1 MKITG
6 ILETCMY
13 AEDLTAAE
21 AFYGLLP
28 GLEPVSKEPGRHLFY
43 RCGESM
49 LLIFN
54 PTHTSTEQT
63 SVGGQDIPLHGP
75 KGPGHI
81 AFSIEG
87 NEVEEWKE
95 FLKKKSIIIE
105 SEITWPNGSVSI
117 YFRDPA
123 GNSLEIVSP
132 DIWKST

>member
-6 ILETCMY
+6 ILETCIY
-13 AEDLTAAE
+13 AEDLAAAE

-54 PTHTSTEQT
+54 PAHTSSEQT
-63 SVGGQDIPLHGP
+63 YVKVQNIPLHGS
-75 KGPGHI
+75 KGPGHL

-87 NEVEEWKE
+87 KDVEEWKE
-95 FLKKKSIIIE
+95 FLKKKSISIE

-123 GNSLEIVSP
+123 GKSLEIVSP
-132 DIWKST
+132 DIWKNT